1 MVTQSNTYHPK
12 VCAWWRRHRG
22 EIFLSSNAMYHP
34 RSSHPHIPPFA
45 PCPAALSCLC
55 SHHNKP
61 GADGALLCLADS
73 DRQPLSAN
81 SLSGHQLTG
90 LDSARCFYH
99 FSSPSVGGAGRRRW
113 WRRWQSG
120 GISRGDKPGRW
131 WVAVAAAAAAGWRS
145 LCRPHHAS
153 LRGALG
159 LIGYTSDKSL

>member
-1 MVTQSNTYHPK
+1 MSSQRFVWKGGGGSEGRFFSAVMPCTTSPHPPT
-12 VCAWWRRHRG
+12 H
-22 EIFLSSNAMYHP
+22 
-34 RSSHPHIPPFA
+34 PPFA

-73 DRQPLSAN
+73 DRQALSAN
-81 SLSGHQLTG
+81 SLLGNQLTG

-99 FSSPSVGGAGRRRW
+99 FSSPSVGGAGGRRR
-113 WRRWQSG
+113 RQRHSG
-120 GISRGDKPGRW
+120 GISGRQTCRW
-131 WVAVAAAAAAGWRS
+131 WVAAGWRS